1 MSPDQHHKDL
11 EALKAQ
17 IDTLSPVATRF
28 VARLIG
34 SLSSPPQARVNPQTT
49 WITESADWVEYFSL
63 ALSMHHGTTT
73 EPLGLTSFEIVFCNA
88 CEAVGWEYEK
98 PASATHRFVD
108 LVIRRGTEPQRK
120 LSLKSTAA
128 QRLSRTTVHISKLT
142 EAAWI
147 QDMRSSRD
155 RRNRTLDLFRD
166 YMEAVDAI
174 MMLRAFRRPNEIPD
188 RYQLVDIPTSIF
200 RSIEA
205 APLSAFAADGPTV
218 NCSYQ
223 GNEVAARVSLDRSDA
238 KVTVKQIALEACTV
252 HAEWDLA
259 KPDDRRQAE
268 T

>member
-17 IDTLSPVATRF
+17 IDTLSPVAARF

-34 SLSSPPQARVNPQTT
+34 SLSSPPQATVNPQTT
-49 WITESADWVEYFSL
+49 WITESDDWVEYFSL
-63 ALSMHHGTTT
+63 ALSVHHGTTT
-73 EPLGLTSFEIVFCNA
+73 EPLGLTGFEIVFCNA

-108 LVIRRGTEPQRK
+108 LMIRRDKETERK

-147 QDMRSSRD
+147 QDMRSSRE
-155 RRNRTLDLFRD
+155 RRKRTADLFRE
-166 YMEAVDAI
+166 YMAAVDAI
-174 MMLRAFRRPNEIPD
+174 MMLRAFRKPNEIPEG
-188 RYQLVDIPTSIF
+188 YQLIEIPTSIF
-200 RSIEA
+200 GSIQD

-218 NCSYQ
+218 DCSY
-223 GNEVAARVSLDRSDA
+223 GALDVAARVSLDRSDA
-238 KVTVKQIALEACTV
+238 KITVKQIALEACTV

-259 KPDDRRQAE
+259 K
-268 T
+268 

>member
-11 EALKAQ
+11 EALKAR
-17 IDTLSPVATRF
+17 IDDLSPMAIRF

-34 SLSSPPQARVNPQTT
+34 SLSSPPQATVNPQRT

-63 ALSMHHGTTT
+63 ALSVHHGTTI
-73 EPLGLTSFEIVFCNA
+73 EPLGLTGFEVVFCSA
-88 CEAVGWEYEK
+88 CKAVEWDYEK

-108 LVIRRGTEPQRK
+108 LVVHGGTEPERK

-128 QRLSRTTVHISKLT
+128 QRLSQTTVHISKLT

-147 QDMRSSRD
+147 QDMRTSKE
-155 RRNRTLDLFRD
+155 RRRRTVELFQD
-166 YMEAVDAI
+166 YMDAVDAI
-174 MMLRAFRRPNEIPD
+174 LMLRAFRKTYETPH
-188 RYQLVDIPTSIF
+188 RYQLVEIPTAIF
-200 RSIEA
+200 RSIQD

-218 NCSYQ
+218 DCSYA
-223 GNEVAARVSLDRSDA
+223 GLDVAARVSLDRSDA

-259 KPDDRRQAE
+259 K
-268 T
+268 

>member
-17 IDTLSPVATRF
+17 IDTLSPVAARF

-34 SLSSPPQARVNPQTT
+34 SLSSPPQATVNPQTT
-49 WITESADWVEYFSL
+49 WITESDDWVEYFSL
-63 ALSMHHGTTT
+63 ALSVHHGTTT
-73 EPLGLTSFEIVFCNA
+73 EPLGLTGFEIVFCNA

-108 LVIRRGTEPQRK
+108 LMIRRDKETERK

-147 QDMRSSRD
+147 QDMRSSRE
-155 RRNRTLDLFRD
+155 RRKRTVDLFRE
-166 YMEAVDAI
+166 YMAAVDAI
-174 MMLRAFRRPNEIPD
+174 MMLRAFRKPNEIPE
-188 RYQLVDIPTSIF
+188 RYQLIEIPTSIF
-200 RSIEA
+200 RSIQEV
-205 APLSAFAADGPTV
+205 PLSAFAADGPTV
-218 NCSYQ
+218 DCCYR

-238 KVTVKQIALEACTV
+238 KVTVKQIALEACAV

-259 KPDDRRQAE
+259 SEPTGE
-268 T
+268 